1 MQTADVHTAL
11 YTTGQVRALDRA
23 AIAGGVAGI
32 ELMQRAAAAAFASL
46 RRRWPQAHSV
56 CVLCGPGNNGGDGF
70 LLATLAHEAGLKATV
85 IALGGASVGD
95 ASEARARC
103 GRSGVPIVHDA
114 GLPPA
119 DVYVDALFGSGLNR
133 PPDGGAAALIRHLNA
148 QTRPVLALDV
158 PSGLSSD
165 TGVAFEPCVRAT
177 VTVCFV
183 AWKRGLFTAQAFDHA
198 GERELA
204 TLEIPESPYLEHP
217 SDAHLL
223 SARGLPKRARDSHK
237 GRYGHVLAIGGDH
250 GAGGAIRLAAE
261 AALRVGAGLVSVAT
275 REAHVVALL
284 SACPELMPQGV
295 HVPRNLGPLLE
306 RATVL
311 ALGPGLGRED
321 WGRGLW
327 QVALDA
333 GKPTVLDADGLN
345 LLAEQSRALPEQVV
359 LTPHPGEA
367 ARLLQCS
374 TAQVQ
379 ADRFAA
385 ARTLAQT
392 HRAVVVLKGAGSLIA
407 SPDGKLAVCP
417 WGNPGMASGG
427 MGDAQTGVIAGLLA
441 QGLSPWEAA
450 CLGTGVHARAGDL
463 AARAGERGLL
473 ASDLFPYLRALVN
486 GRVGIAG

>member
-1 MQTADVHTAL
+1 MTDIDAKTAL
-11 YTTGQVRALDRA
+11 YTTEQVRALDRA
-23 AIAGGVAGI
+23 AISGGITGI

-46 RRRWPQAHSV
+46 RRRWPQAQSV

-70 LLATLAHEAGLKATV
+70 LVAKLAREAGLQATV
-85 IALGGASVGD
+85 IALADASVGD
-95 ASEARARC
+95 AAEARARC
-103 GRSGVPIVHDA
+103 SGA
-114 GLPPA
+114 GVMIARGTSLPPA
-119 DVYVDALFGSGLNR
+119 DTYVDALFGSGLNR
-133 PPDGGAAALIRHLNA
+133 APEGDAAALIHALNA
-148 QTRPVLALDV
+148 QTKPVLALDV

-165 TGVAFEPCVRAT
+165 TGVAFEPCVRAAA
-177 VTVCFV
+177 TVCFV

-204 TLEIPESPYLEHP
+204 ALGLPASLYAQHAA
-217 SDAHLL
+217 DARLL
-223 SARGLPKRARDSHK
+223 RAQGLPKRPRDSHK
-237 GRYGHVLAIGGDH
+237 GMYGHVLAIGGDH
-250 GAGGAIRLAAE
+250 GAGGSIRLTAE

-311 ALGPGLGRED
+311 ALGPGLGREE

-327 QVALDA
+327 QAALDA
-333 GKPTVLDADGLN
+333 NKPIVLDADGLN
-345 LLAEQSRALPEQVV
+345 LLAEHPRALPERIV

-367 ARLLQCS
+367 ARLLQCT

-385 ARTLAQT
+385 ARTLADT
-392 HRAVVVLKGAGSLIA
+392 HRAVVVLKGAGSVIA
-407 SPDGKLAVCP
+407 SPEGEVAICP

-450 CLGTGVHARAGDL
+450 CVGTGVHARAGNL

-486 GRVGIAG
+486 GHLNG

>member
-1 MQTADVHTAL
+1 MKATDVQTAL
-11 YTTGQVRALDRA
+11 FTTEQVRAIDRA
-23 AIAGGVAGI
+23 AIAGGVPGI
-32 ELMQRAAAAAFASL
+32 ELMQRAANAALASL
-46 RRRWPQAHSV
+46 RRHWPQARSV

-70 LLATLAHEAGLKATV
+70 LLAALAHEAGLKTV
-85 IALGGASVGD
+85 AIALGENSLGD
-95 ASEARARC
+95 ANEARARC
-103 GRSGVPIVHDA
+103 GRAGVPILR
-114 GLPPA
+114 GTQLPQM

-133 PPDGGAAALIRHLNA
+133 APEGDAGLLIRQLNA

-165 TGVAFEPCVRAT
+165 TGAAFEPCVRAAA
-177 VTVCFV
+177 TVCFV

-204 TLEIPESPYLEHP
+204 ILDLPASLYVQQAP
-217 SDAHLL
+217 DAHLL
-223 SARGLPKRARDSHK
+223 VARGLPKRARDGHK
-237 GRYGHVLAIGGDH
+237 GKYGHVLAVGGDH
-250 GAGGAIRLAAE
+250 GAGGSIRLTAE

-306 RATVL
+306 RASVL

-345 LLAEQSRALPEQVV
+345 LLAEQPRALPEGTII
-359 LTPHPGEA
+359 TPHPGEA
-367 ARLLQCS
+367 ARLLQCT

-379 ADRFAA
+379 ADRFVA
-385 ARTLAQT
+385 ARTLAKN
-392 HRAVVVLKGAGSLIA
+392 HRALVVLKGAGSLVA
-407 SPDGKLAVCP
+407 SPDGNVAVCP

-427 MGDAQTGVIAGLLA
+427 MGDALTGVVAGLLA
-441 QGLSPWEAA
+441 QGSSPWDAA
-450 CLGTGVHARAGDL
+450 CLGTGAHARAGDL
-463 AARAGERGLL
+463 AGRAGERGLL

-486 GRVGIAG
+486 GRIDG